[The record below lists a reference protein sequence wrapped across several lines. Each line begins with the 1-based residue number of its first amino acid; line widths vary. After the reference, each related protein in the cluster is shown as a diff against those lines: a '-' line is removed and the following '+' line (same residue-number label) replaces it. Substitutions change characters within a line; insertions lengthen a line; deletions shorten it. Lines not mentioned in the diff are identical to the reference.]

1 MRTKP
6 WTSVHGRCRDAAD
19 IYPRYFRARLL
30 RRNKMDL
37 TEEQLMI
44 RQMVRDFAV
53 KKVEPI
59 AAEIDETE
67 RFPVETWQE
76 MSRLGLCGIPVS
88 QEYGGAGADNLSYII
103 AVEELS
109 RVCGSTGITLAAHY
123 SLGTSP
129 IWEQGNEFQKR
140 KYLPDLASGR
150 KLGAFGLTEPNAG
163 SDAAAIETTAVRKGD
178 RYILNGTKMFIT
190 NSNFAETFIV
200 TAMTDKAKKHRGISA
215 FIMERET
222 KGFRVGRKLEKL
234 GLRGSDTA
242 ELILEDAEV
251 PVENRLG
258 EEDEGFKYFMK
269 TLDGGRISIG
279 ALALGIAQGALD
291 KALAYSKERKQFGKP
306 ICEHQQI
313 QFKLADM
320 ATEIEAARHLVYWA
334 AKLKDRGE
342 PYSVQSAMAKLFASE
357 AAYRATKNAVQI
369 FGGNGYSRE
378 YPVERYMRDAKLCEI
393 GEGTS
398 EIQRIVIGRHLTR

>member
-1 MRTKP
+1 
-6 WTSVHGRCRDAAD
+6 
-19 IYPRYFRARLL
+19 
-30 RRNKMDL
+30 MDL

-67 RFPVETWQE
+67 RFPLETWQE

-129 IWEQGNEFQKR
+129 IWEFANESQKR

-200 TAMTDKAKKHRGISA
+200 TAMTDKAKKHHGISA

-334 AKLKDRGE
+334 AKLKDRNE

>member
-1 MRTKP
+1 
-6 WTSVHGRCRDAAD
+6 
-19 IYPRYFRARLL
+19 
-30 RRNKMDL
+30 MDL

-67 RFPVETWQE
+67 RFPAETWQE

-88 QEYGGAGADNLSYII
+88 QEFGGAGADNLSYII

-129 IWEQGNEFQKR
+129 IYEFANETQKR
-140 KYLPDLASGR
+140 KYLPDLACGR

-163 SDAAAIETTAVRKGD
+163 SDAAAIETTAIRKGD

-200 TAMTDKAKKHRGISA
+200 TAMTDKAKKHHGISA

-242 ELILEDAEV
+242 ELILEDAEI

>member
-1 MRTKP
+1 
-6 WTSVHGRCRDAAD
+6 
-19 IYPRYFRARLL
+19 
-30 RRNKMDL
+30 MDL

-67 RFPVETWQE
+67 RFPLETWQE

-129 IWEQGNEFQKR
+129 IWEFANESQKR

-200 TAMTDKAKKHRGISA
+200 TAMTDKAKKHHGISA

-334 AKLKDRGE
+334 AKLKDRNE
-342 PYSVQSAMAKLFASE
+342 PYSVESAMAKLFASE

>member
-1 MRTKP
+1 
-6 WTSVHGRCRDAAD
+6 
-19 IYPRYFRARLL
+19 
-30 RRNKMDL
+30 MDL

-88 QEYGGAGADNLSYII
+88 TEYGGAGADNLSYII

-129 IWEQGNEFQKR
+129 IYEFANESQKK

-163 SDAAAIETTAVRKGD
+163 SDAAAIETTAIRKGD

-200 TAMTDKAKKHRGISA
+200 TAMTDKAKKHYGISA

-334 AKLKDRGE
+334 AKLKDRKME
-342 PYSVQSAMAKLFASE
+342 YSVQSAMAKLFASE

-398 EIQRIVIGRHLTR
+398 EIQRIVIGRHLTRE